1 MAAAVLACI
10 AASGAQAI
18 ASSPSV
24 ALADGTSLAVWEQRG
39 RAIPGRGQD
48 TSSIGYSLTDAAGI
62 RLGVVPTTADS
73 ARDAAPS
80 LALDG
85 TGSAVLVWSRFDGS
99 NRKIAYARFSGG
111 AWTNIHYLTFGPGDD
126 DEPRIGTGQAG
137 SFLFFIGSPDKYQFA
152 PLDLAAGRLFAAP
165 RLLNLGSARRD
176 IAPVR
181 MPGST
186 PIRGAVDAPV
196 T

>member
-18 ASSPSV
+18 ASSPPV

-73 ARDAAPS
+73 ARGAAPS
-80 LALDG
+80 LPLARTRSALLAFCAFS
-85 TGSAVLVWSRFDGS
+85 TG
-99 NRKIAYARFSGG
+99 
-111 AWTNIHYLTFGPGDD
+111 P
-126 DEPRIGTGQAG
+126 P
-137 SFLFFIGSPDKYQFA
+137 P
-152 PLDLAAGRLFAAP
+152 
-165 RLLNLGSARRD
+165 
-176 IAPVR
+176 
-181 MPGST
+181 
-186 PIRGAVDAPV
+186 
-196 T
+196 